1 MALEKNSMTTEVD
14 RAPDLGFQARADR
27 LDKLFED
34 VAMSLTNLI
43 IDYHSVLRKETKK
56 CELSAATMDELM
68 HAWLSEITFLFIYKK
83 FVGAEF
89 IVEISNAE
97 DGEYHL
103 NATISGDT
111 LNETRYVVNNHIK
124 SVLVKEHKLIQE
136 ENGDWT
142 ANIYVYL

>member
-1 MALEKNSMTTEVD
+1 
-14 RAPDLGFQARADR
+14 
-27 LDKLFED
+27 
-34 VAMSLTNLI
+34 
-43 IDYHSVLRKETKK
+43 
-56 CELSAATMDELM
+56 M